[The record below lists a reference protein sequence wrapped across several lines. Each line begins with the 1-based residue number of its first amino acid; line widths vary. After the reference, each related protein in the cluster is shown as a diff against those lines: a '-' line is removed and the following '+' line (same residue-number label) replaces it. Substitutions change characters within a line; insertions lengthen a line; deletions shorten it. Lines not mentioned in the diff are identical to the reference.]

1 MNITKPQFIVYA
13 CPTGE
18 LNTQLETY
26 FQLSKEQCG
35 ANNAHNY
42 MPHCTLTGFFTDR
55 LSSADYYLQALE
67 EAYKNSPKG
76 LASRHDRALEIEIKQ
91 LVFNPEWH
99 GLELQA
105 EAIKDLIK
113 DFVRLETSPTRQENI
128 RLKDWLHLSLAYGF
142 ESGDRAKLEML
153 ARETINLAADVAWEL
168 RFYQRV
174 AGNWNC
180 LKAWSL

>member
-1 MNITKPQFIVYA
+1 MPVLR
-13 CPTGE
+13 E

-26 FQLSKEQCG
+26 LQLSKEQCG

-55 LSSADYYLQALE
+55 LSSADYYLLALN
-67 EAYKNSPKG
+67 EAYQNS
-76 LASRHDRALEIEIKQ
+76 DRALEIEIKQ
-91 LVFNPEWH
+91 LVFNSEWH

-105 EAIKDLIK
+105 EGIKDLIK

-142 ESGDRAKLEML
+142 ESCDRAKLEKL
-153 ARETINLAADVAWEL
+153 ARETINLGTDVAWEL
-168 RFYQRV
+168 RFYQRLEE
-174 AGNWNC
+174 NWNC
-180 LKAWSL
+180 LKAWTL

>member
-1 MNITKPQFIVYA
+1 MNSIEPQFIVYA

-18 LNTQLETY
+18 LDTQLETY
-26 FQLSKEQCG
+26 FQLSKKQCG
-35 ANNAHNY
+35 ANHAHNY
-42 MPHCTLTGFFTDR
+42 MPHCTLTGFFTDES
-55 LSSADYYLQALE
+55 SSADYYLQALE
-67 EAYKNSPKG
+67 EAYKKS
-76 LASRHDRALEIEIKQ
+76 DRSYEIEIKQ

-105 EAIKDLIK
+105 EKVKDLVK

-142 ESGDRAKLEML
+142 ESGDRAKLETL
-153 ARETINLAADVAWEL
+153 ARETIDLAADVAWEL
-168 RFYQRV
+168 RFYQRFK
-174 AGNWNC
+174 GNWNC

>member
-1 MNITKPQFIVYA
+1 MNSIEPQFIVYA

-26 FQLSKEQCG
+26 LQLSKEQCG
-35 ANNAHNY
+35 ANNAHKY

-55 LSSADYYLQALE
+55 LSSADYYIEALD
-67 EAYKNSPKG
+67 EAYKKS
-76 LASRHDRALEIEIKQ
+76 DRAYEIKIKQ

-105 EAIKDLIK
+105 EEIKNLIK

-128 RLKDWLHLSLAYGF
+128 RRKDWLHLSLAYGF
-142 ESGDRAKLEML
+142 ESCDRAKLEML
-153 ARETINLAADVAWEL
+153 ARETINLSADVAWEL
-168 RFYQRV
+168 RFYQRLQ
-174 AGNWNC
+174 GNWNC
-180 LKAWSL
+180 LKTWIL

>member
-1 MNITKPQFIVYA
+1 MNLTKPQFIVYA

-26 FQLSKEQCG
+26 FKLSQEQCG
-35 ANNAHNY
+35 ANNAHDY
-42 MPHCTLTGFFTDR
+42 MPHCTLTGFFTDES
-55 LSSADYYLQALE
+55 SSADYYLQALD
-67 EAYKNSPKG
+67 EAYRG
-76 LASRHDRALEIEIKQ
+76 DRAYEIKIKQ

-105 EAIKDLIK
+105 EEIKDLIK

-153 ARETINLAADVAWEL
+153 ARETIDLAADVAWKL

>member
-1 MNITKPQFIVYA
+1 MNSIEPQFIVYA
-13 CPTGE
+13 CPTSE
-18 LNTQLETY
+18 LNTQLQTY
-26 FQLSKEQCG
+26 LQLSKEQCG

-42 MPHCTLTGFFTDR
+42 MPHCTLTGFFSDE
-55 LSSADYYLQALE
+55 LSSADYYIKALD
-67 EAYKNSPKG
+67 EAYRG
-76 LASRHDRALEIEIKQ
+76 DRALEIKIKQ

-105 EAIKDLIK
+105 EEIKDLIK

-128 RLKDWLHLSLAYGF
+128 RVKDWLHLSLAYGF
-142 ESGDRAKLEML
+142 ESGDRAKLEKL
-153 ARETINLAADVAWEL
+153 AWETIDLAADVAWEL
-168 RFYQRV
+168 RFYQRI